1 MGKLTGVVATR
12 PVTGLKGSFTTGQ
25 IYEPADKKERD
36 RMLKKNSWRPEKEGD
51 AEAWADRVK
60 QDPALRALAAP
71 AAKAEPEDEPGGKS
85 KAKAGKG
92 GKAPA
97 AKQQP
102 DATAGASDPAKA
114 GENSGQSG
122 EGEGAGNA
130 GQSGE
135 GETGAAGGS
144 DNGGLNL

>member
-25 IYEPADKKERD
+25 IYEPSDKKERD

-71 AAKAEPEDEPGGKS
+71 AAKAEPDAKPAGKG
-85 KAKAGKG
+85 KAGKA

-102 DATAGASDPAKA
+102 DATPGASDPAKA